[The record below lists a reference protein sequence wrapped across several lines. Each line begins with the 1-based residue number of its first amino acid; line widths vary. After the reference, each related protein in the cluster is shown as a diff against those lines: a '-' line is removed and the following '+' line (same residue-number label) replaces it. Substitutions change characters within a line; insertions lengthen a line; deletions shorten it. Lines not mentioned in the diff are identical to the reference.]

1 MGGEGLVW
9 GLKERKRDG
18 QGGKM
23 GTDLE
28 FPSGI
33 G

>member
-1 MGGEGLVW
+1 MGGGGLVW

-18 QGGKM
+18 ERGKRR
-23 GTDLE
+23 TDLE